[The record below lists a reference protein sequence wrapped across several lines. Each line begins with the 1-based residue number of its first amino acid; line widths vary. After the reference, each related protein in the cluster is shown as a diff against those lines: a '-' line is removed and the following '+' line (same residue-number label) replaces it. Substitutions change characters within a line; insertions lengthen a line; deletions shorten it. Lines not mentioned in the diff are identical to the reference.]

1 MQLSMKSVRFS
12 SLINDRKLRI
22 VNVIKAKVIQQ
33 FQRTRMRHL
42 IEEQLFTDYL
52 LFTNCQSRNEKLI
65 KSEKTDYYYNNF
77 KWLGFWPMWL
87 YHCYFKFVLPVLT
100 KHYYWKVVSLR
111 IDKLSCLNFLKPE
124 NWYHISLTTKYMEN
138 KGMHSVFGSFKHV
151 SASVIIL
158 IKCNYHFLGFLFFS
172 LTDQNH
178 YCAAVEKWW
187 LYQKFWKGLRKNK
200 RSFPFCF
207 LREFRNVSSFNMC
220 YFQTFLSRFNL
231 SQRFCVIKIFALKW

>member
-1 MQLSMKSVRFS
+1 MLIRWNWLVCLALMLLAVNLLEQCSSNSSWSISIHRQIKSVRFS

-33 FQRTRMRHL
+33 FQRSRMRHL
-42 IEEQLFTDYL
+42 IEEQLFTDYI

-158 IKCNYHFLGFLFFS
+158 IKCNYHFLGFLYFFPYWS
-172 LTDQNH
+172 KSFLCCSGKVVTLSK
-178 YCAAVEKWW
+178 V
-187 LYQKFWKGLRKNK
+187 LK
-200 RSFPFCF
+200 RF
-207 LREFRNVSSFNMC
+207 
-220 YFQTFLSRFNL
+220 T
-231 SQRFCVIKIFALKW
+231 KK